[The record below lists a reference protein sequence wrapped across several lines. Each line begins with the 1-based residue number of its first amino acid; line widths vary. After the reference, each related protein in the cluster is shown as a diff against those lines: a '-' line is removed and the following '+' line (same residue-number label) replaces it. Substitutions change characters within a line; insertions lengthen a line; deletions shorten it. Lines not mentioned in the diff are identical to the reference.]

1 MLYMIQFDMIN
12 MRNWYV
18 FVGSLPQVPGDLFFH
33 GIKILIHLLFSLSS
47 CVPSRVRITQ
57 LWNINWS
64 CDGFHHRR
72 PLPTPRNG
80 PTVISPLQNQIQ
92 LWCWIDFFA
101 DDLTSRYQTTIR
113 KRDSNLTIL
122 FPNLGQIFLWSRPS

>member
-1 MLYMIQFDMIN
+1 MCVNVRVMWLNHHNFMGAIYDPIRYD

-18 FVGSLPQVPGDLFFH
+18 FVGSLPQVPGDLFCH

-80 PTVISPLQNQIQ
+80 PTVISPLQN
-92 LWCWIDFFA
+92 
-101 DDLTSRYQTTIR
+101 
-113 KRDSNLTIL
+113 
-122 FPNLGQIFLWSRPS
+122 